1 MKGNPRSLLRNF
13 ILEMILY
20 GVLVVA
26 YFLAV
31 LRFLGEPLME
41 LYESSLPLYAV
52 VALILIVAQGVVL
65 EWVTSFLVNL
75 MGVERIE

>member
-20 GVLVVA
+20 GLLVVA
-26 YFLAV
+26 YFLVV

-52 VALILIVAQGVVL
+52 AALLLIVAQGVVL
-65 EWVTSFLVNL
+65 EWVTSFLINL
-75 MGVERIE
+75 LGLERME

>member
-52 VALILIVAQGVVL
+52 AALILIVAQGVVL

-75 MGVERIE
+75 LGLERLE

>member
-31 LRFLGEPLME
+31 LRFLGEPLLE
-41 LYESSLPLYAV
+41 LYNSSLPLYAV
-52 VALILIVAQGVVL
+52 ASLVLIVAQGVVL
-65 EWVTSFLVNL
+65 EWVTSFLINL
-75 MGVERIE
+75 LGLERME

>member
-65 EWVTSFLVNL
+65 EWVTSFLINL
-75 MGVERIE
+75 LGLERIE

>member
-1 MKGNPRSLLRNF
+1 MKGNPKSLLRNF

-26 YFLAV
+26 YFLVV

-52 VALILIVAQGVVL
+52 AALILIVAQGVVL
-65 EWVTSFLVNL
+65 EWVTSFLVNFL
-75 MGVERIE
+75 GLERLE